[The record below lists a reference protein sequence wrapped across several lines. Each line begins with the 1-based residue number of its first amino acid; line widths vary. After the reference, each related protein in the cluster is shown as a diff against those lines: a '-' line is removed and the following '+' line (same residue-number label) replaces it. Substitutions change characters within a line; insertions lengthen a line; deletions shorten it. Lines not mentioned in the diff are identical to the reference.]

1 MACIK
6 KLEQNVT
13 FDCAKAVEPTS
24 IRGVEELILVNY
36 SDISSYSV
44 DGAVGLASIT
54 MAKGTK
60 GYVFTSVNNSVSV
73 SIAARVND
81 AILTAEEHTVVIKLI
96 DNSGDVGAS
105 ELSKLIL
112 SLRTGT
118 FAACVW
124 ASSGNRLVYGLM
136 SGLECSEI
144 VGDSTTDGLITITL
158 KTPDSAGGDRM
169 LAITEGTYNGLKTP
183 KA

>member
-13 FDCAKAVEPTS
+13 FHCAKAAEPAS

-44 DGAVGLASIT
+44 DSAGLASIT
-54 MAKGTK
+54 MATGKK
-60 GYVFTSVNNSVSV
+60 GYVITSVNNSVSV
-73 SIAARVND
+73 SIAARNND

-96 DNSGDVGAS
+96 DNSGAMGVS

-118 FAACVW
+118 FAACVQ

>member
-44 DGAVGLASIT
+44 DGVGLAAIT
-54 MAKGTK
+54 MTAGTK

-73 SIAARVND
+73 SIAARNND

-96 DNSGDVGAS
+96 DNNGAIGIS

-118 FAACVW
+118 FVACVR
-124 ASSGNRLVYGLM
+124 ASSGNQLVYGLM

-144 VGDSTTDGLITITL
+144 VGDSTTDGIVTVTL
-158 KTPDSAGGDRM
+158 KTPDNAGGDRM

-183 KA
+183 KV

>member
-6 KLEQNVT
+6 TLEQNVT
-13 FDCAKAVEPTS
+13 FDCAKVAEPTS

-36 SDISSYSV
+36 SDISNYSV
-44 DGAVGLASIT
+44 DNAGLAAIT
-54 MAKGTK
+54 MATGKK
-60 GYVFTSVNNSVSV
+60 GYIFTSVNNSVSV
-73 SIAARVND
+73 SIAARIND
-81 AILTAEEHTVVIKLI
+81 AIITAEEHTVVIKLI
-96 DNSGDVGAS
+96 DNAGSIGVS

-118 FAACVW
+118 FAACVMT
-124 ASSGNRLVYGLM
+124 ATGNRLVYGLM

>member
-6 KLEQNVT
+6 KLGQNVT
-13 FDCAKAVEPTS
+13 FDCAKAAESTS

-44 DGAVGLASIT
+44 DDTGLASIT
-54 MAKGTK
+54 MARGTK

-81 AILTAEEHTVVIKLI
+81 AIITAEEHSVIIKLI
-96 DNSGDVGAS
+96 DNSGTIGAS

-112 SLRTGT
+112 SLCTGT
-118 FAACVW
+118 FAACVITT
-124 ASSGNRLVYGLM
+124 SGNRLVYGLM

-144 VGDSTTDGLITITL
+144 AGDTATDGIVTVTL

-169 LAITEGTYNGLKTP
+169 LAITEGTYSGLKTQ

>member
-13 FDCAKAVEPTS
+13 FDCAKAAEPTS

-44 DGAVGLASIT
+44 DSAGLASIT
-54 MAKGTK
+54 MATGKK
-60 GYVFTSVNNSVSV
+60 GYVITSVNNSVSV
-73 SIAARVND
+73 SIAARNND
-81 AILTAEEHTVVIKLI
+81 AIITAEEHTVVIKLI
-96 DNSGDVGAS
+96 DNSGAMGVS

-118 FAACVW
+118 FAACVMT
-124 ASSGNRLVYGLM
+124 ATGNRLAYGLM
-136 SGLECSEI
+136 AGLECSEI
-144 VGDSTTDGLITITL
+144 VGDSATDGIITITL
-158 KTPDSAGGDRM
+158 KTPDNAGGDRM
-169 LAITEGTYNGLKTP
+169 VAITEGTYNGLKTP
-183 KA
+183 KV

>member
-13 FDCAKAVEPTS
+13 FDCAKAAEPTS

-44 DGAVGLASIT
+44 DDVGLAAIT
-54 MAKGTK
+54 MTNGTK

-73 SIAARVND
+73 SIAARNND
-81 AILTAEEHTVVIKLI
+81 AIITAEEHTVVIKLI
-96 DNSGDVGAS
+96 DNNGSISAR

-112 SLRTGT
+112 SLRIGT
-118 FAACVW
+118 FAACVKT
-124 ASSGNRLVYGLM
+124 ASGNLFAYGLM

-144 VGDSTTDGLITITL
+144 VGDSTTDGIITITL

-169 LAITEGTYNGLKTP
+169 VAITEGTYNGLKTP

>member
-44 DGAVGLASIT
+44 DKVGLASIT
-54 MAKGTK
+54 MATGMK
-60 GYVFTSVNNSVSV
+60 GYVITSVNNSVSV
-73 SIAARVND
+73 SIAARNND
-81 AILTAEEHTVVIKLI
+81 AIITAEEHTVVIKLI
-96 DNSGDVGAS
+96 DNNGAMGAS

-112 SLRTGT
+112 SLRMGT
-118 FAACVW
+118 FAACVR
-124 ASSGNRLVYGLM
+124 ASSKNLYVYGLM

>member
-13 FDCAKAVEPTS
+13 FDCAKAKEPTS
-24 IRGVEELILVNY
+24 MRGIEELILINY
-36 SDISSYSV
+36 SDISNYSV
-44 DGAVGLASIT
+44 DNAGLASIT

-73 SIAARVND
+73 SIAARNND
-81 AILTAEEHTVVIKLI
+81 AIITAEEHTVVIKLI
-96 DNSGDVGAS
+96 DNSGAIGAS

-112 SLRTGT
+112 SLCTGT

>member
-6 KLEQNVT
+6 KLEQDVT
-13 FDCAKAVEPTS
+13 FDCAKAAEPAS

-44 DGAVGLASIT
+44 DSSGLASIT
-54 MAKGTK
+54 MATGKK
-60 GYVFTSVNNSVSV
+60 GYTITSVNNSVSV
-73 SIAARVND
+73 SIAARNND
-81 AILTAEEHTVVIKLI
+81 AILTAEEHTVVIKLL
-96 DNSGDVGAS
+96 DNSGAMGVS

-124 ASSGNRLVYGLM
+124 ASPGHRLVYGLM

>member
-13 FDCAKAVEPTS
+13 FNCAKAVEPTS

-36 SDISSYSV
+36 SDISSYSI
-44 DGAVGLASIT
+44 DDVGLASIT
-54 MAKGTK
+54 MTPGTK

-73 SIAARVND
+73 SIAARNND
-81 AILTAEEHTVVIKLI
+81 AIIIAEEHTVIIKLI
-96 DNSGDVGAS
+96 DNGGTIGAK
-105 ELSKLIL
+105 ELSKLIN
-112 SLRTGT
+112 SLRIGT
-118 FAACVW
+118 FAACVMT
-124 ASSGNRLVYGLM
+124 ASGNRLVYGLL

-144 VGDSTTDGLITITL
+144 VGDSATDGLITITL

>member
-13 FDCAKAVEPTS
+13 FDCARAAEPAS
-24 IRGVEELILVNY
+24 MRGVEELILINY
-36 SDISSYSV
+36 SDISNYSV
-44 DGAVGLASIT
+44 DDAGLASIT

-81 AILTAEEHTVVIKLI
+81 AIITAEEHSVVIKLI
-96 DNSGDVGAS
+96 ANNGGIGVR

-124 ASSGNRLVYGLM
+124 SSSGSRLAYGLM